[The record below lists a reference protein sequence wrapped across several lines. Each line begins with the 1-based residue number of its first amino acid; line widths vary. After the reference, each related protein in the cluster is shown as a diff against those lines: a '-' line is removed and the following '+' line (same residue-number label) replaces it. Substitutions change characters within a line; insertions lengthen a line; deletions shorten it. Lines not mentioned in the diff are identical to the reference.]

1 MPQLNVELPAEI
13 IAKINEYQARMLRE
27 KAKRIKK
34 KDIVLEALKLWFLTD
49 LGFSESF
56 EQAKIEKARLE
67 FEKDINGKPVIVELS
82 REELELLHEQIH
94 RLLGGEAK
102 SEEQPI

>member
-13 IAKINEYQARMLRE
+13 IAKINDYQARMLRE

-34 KDIVLEALKLWFLTD
+34 KDIVLNALKLWFTTD

-56 EQAKIEKARLE
+56 EKAKLERARLE
-67 FEKDINGKPVIVELS
+67 FEKDVNGKPVVVELT

-94 RLLGGEAK
+94 KLLGGE
-102 SEEQPI
+102 QPSNSK

>member
-13 IAKINEYQARMLRE
+13 IAKINDYQARMLRE

-34 KDIVLEALKLWFLTD
+34 KDIVLNALKFWFTTD

-56 EQAKIEKARLE
+56 EKAKLERARLE
-67 FEKDINGKPVIVELS
+67 FEKDVNGKPVVVELT
-82 REELELLHEQIH
+82 REELELLHQQIH
-94 RLLGGEAK
+94 KLLGGE
-102 SEEQPI
+102 QPSNSK